1 MDYGVL
7 PEILS
12 RGVRPAFI
20 SMEIHFNDQ
29 RGGGLMEL
37 LAKLGYKPRNPRDCK
52 VICANVELDF
62 IG

>member
-1 MDYGVL
+1 
-7 PEILS
+7 
-12 RGVRPAFI
+12 
-20 SMEIHFNDQ
+20 MEIHFNDQ